1 MLLVTL
7 NACPAGFF
15 LVQAAKPDLSS
26 LANAISSAQSIETF
40 VVCINC
46 DDGGKFAAKR
56 IVVIYIF
63 NTHLHVFVYVSI
75 AATVKILPF
84 YKCCFRYK

>member
-1 MLLVTL
+1 
-7 NACPAGFF
+7 

-26 LANAISSAQSIETF
+26 LANAISWARSVENF

-46 DDGGKFAAKR
+46 DDGGKFDATINFAAKR
-56 IVVIYIF
+56 IVVIYLF

-75 AATVKILPF
+75 AATVKILLSTNLFPVQVMLILLA
-84 YKCCFRYK
+84 